1 MIHTYKSALVSYI
14 DLLGF
19 SELIDHHRK
28 DPKTVRD
35 VLELATGELSESS
48 RRSHKRRLDATF
60 HVANFS
66 DLIVRCS
73 TPVAG
78 DPKELVVDEL
88 DYLSG
93 AQFALVKKGVLIRGA
108 ICVGDMYV
116 EWGSSSEARHPRF
129 FFGHALVKGYRL
141 EQDYAVYPRLVID
154 RDLIQRGGSKTG
166 VQENDQ
172 TVRRGEDGVYC
183 LNYLYAAFMKAH
195 GKSHKKGLAIL
206 LDHRQ
211 AIETLLEDRV
221 HKPATPEKKAT
232 ERQKQ
237 KFMWLGLYHNSVIQ
251 QLKGEGFYSTNIEKL
266 DQSLIPP
273 GFLRF

>member
-1 MIHTYKSALVSYI
+1 MTHTYKPALMSYI

-19 SELIDHHRK
+19 SELIDHHRT
-28 DPKTVRD
+28 DPQTVRD
-35 VLELATGELSESS
+35 TLELATGELSELS
-48 RRSHKRRLDATF
+48 RRSHTRRLDATF

-73 TPVAG
+73 TPVTG

-88 DYLSG
+88 DYLAG

-116 EWGSSSEARHPRF
+116 ESESSAEAHHPRF
-129 FFGHALVKGYRL
+129 FFGHALVKSYRL
-141 EQDYAVYPRLVID
+141 EQDYAIYPRLIID
-154 RDLIQRGGSKTG
+154 RDLVQRGSSGAG
-166 VQENDQ
+166 IMENDQ

-195 GKSHKKGLAIL
+195 GKSPKSALAIL

-211 AIETLLEDRV
+211 AVETLLEDRV

-237 KFMWLGLYHNSVIQ
+237 KFMWLGLYHNSVIR
-251 QLKGEGFYSTNIEKL
+251 QLKAKSYYSTNIAKL
-266 DQSLIPP
+266 DQSLISP
-273 GFLRF
+273 GLLRF